1 MIFLIDID
9 GTLLLTGGAG
19 FVALNQT
26 FVDLYGLADAMR
38 GIHPQGKTDPVIVQ
52 EAFRVRFERDPTEA
66 ELQRVLARYVTLL
79 PDAVAQS
86 PGFRV
91 LAGAAAGLDRLAA
104 QGHALGLATGNVRE
118 GARIKLERAGFWSR
132 FGFGGYGDDSADRAT
147 LVKRAAERGAAQLGQ
162 PLQPSRVVV
171 VGDTP
176 LDVAAARENGFQA
189 IAVASGT
196 VPREALA
203 ESAPDRLVQRLD
215 EI

>member
-26 FVDLYGLADAMR
+26 FLSLFGLPDAMQ
-38 GIHPQGKTDPVIVQ
+38 GINPQGKTDPVIVQ

-66 ELQRVLARYVTLL
+66 ELQRVLSLYVKLL

-86 PGFRV
+86 TGFRV
-91 LAGAAAGLDRLAA
+91 LAGAAEGLDRLAA

-132 FGFGGYGDDSADRAT
+132 FAFGGYGDDSADRTA

-162 PLQPSRVVV
+162 PLRPSMVVV

-176 LDVAAARENGFQA
+176 RDVAAARENGYQA

-196 VPREALA
+196 VSRERLS
-203 ESAPDRLVQRLD
+203 ECAPDRLVERLD